1 MNAIII
7 GAENVRRGIGTRLV
21 AGGHSVTFVDANP
34 ETAEKSAAEVK
45 TSAQNGTNWA
55 STIKILS

>member
-7 GAENVRRGIGTRLV
+7 GAENVRRGIGTHLV
-21 AGGHSVTFVDANP
+21 VGRYSVTFVDANP
-34 ETAEKSAAEVK
+34 ETAEKTAAEVK
-45 TSAQNGTNWA
+45 TSAKNGMSWA